1 MLGDIPRLNLA
12 VVKSDR
18 GSLAISTRSRAS
30 GALWAPLA
38 LKSPGVVLGMVEGTK
53 DMGTHER
60 RRARGRCADAVALRG
75 FSRLRPPPISRYRLS
90 LRNLLNHEV
99 ISKSACACLAV
110 CKRMLAVCKR
120 IYTLRSL
127 QAHACSLQ
135 AHACS
140 LQAHA
145 CSLQAQSA
153 CTSLSVSTRKCATA
167 WHGSTR
173 G

>member
-1 MLGDIPRLNLA
+1 
-12 VVKSDR
+12 
-18 GSLAISTRSRAS
+18 
-30 GALWAPLA
+30 
-38 LKSPGVVLGMVEGTK
+38 MVEGTK

-120 IYTLRSL
+120 SLLARLFPCRLGNVLPHGTVAHEADRHAVACESRALCAVPPRVHLHVCGIHFHILGHRPKNETAAHLLGAATLL
-127 QAHACSLQ
+127 FQQ
-135 AHACS
+135 I
-140 LQAHA
+140 
-145 CSLQAQSA
+145 
-153 CTSLSVSTRKCATA
+153 
-167 WHGSTR
+167 
-173 G
+173 